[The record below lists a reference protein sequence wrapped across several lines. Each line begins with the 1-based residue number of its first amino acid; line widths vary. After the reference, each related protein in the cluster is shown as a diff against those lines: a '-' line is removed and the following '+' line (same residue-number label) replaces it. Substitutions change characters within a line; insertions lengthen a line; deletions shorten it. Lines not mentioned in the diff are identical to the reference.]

1 MKPLSRITETFTE
14 SVIREMTRICDAA
27 GGHNLSQGFPD
38 FAASDEIKQA
48 AMDAIARDC
57 NQYPVTFGE
66 PKLRSAIAQKAARY
80 NHINCNPETDIT
92 VTCGATEAMIATLKA
107 VINPGDEVII
117 FEPFYENYGPDAI
130 LSGAT
135 PRYVTL
141 YPPAWDFRTEELAGA
156 FNTRTKAIIINTP
169 NNPTG
174 KVFSRE
180 ELTDISALCQNWDC
194 LAITDEI
201 YEHILY
207 DGREHVSIASLEG
220 MAERTVTINSISKT
234 YSVTGWRVGW
244 AIAEQTIT
252 QRIRKVHDFLTV
264 GAPTPF
270 QEAAAVAL
278 AFPDSYYEGLRSRY
292 DSNRKVL
299 YDLLVAAGFT
309 PFLPRGAYYIMAG
322 IEELA
327 KRLGARDDF
336 EFSRK
341 LIELTGVATVPGTS
355 FYADSGRGVDQV
367 RFCFCK
373 SRGTLDKV
381 AEGFGRLRGILSQTG
396 EELKSIRAAAR
407 PAQSTSG
414 Q

>member
-1 MKPLSRITETFTE
+1 LRPLSRITDTFTE

-27 GGHNLSQGFPD
+27 GGYNLSQGFPD
-38 FAASDEIKQA
+38 FAAPDEIKRA
-48 AMDAIARDC
+48 AIDAIARDC

-66 PKLRSAIAQKAARY
+66 PKLRDAIAQKAARY
-80 NHINCNPETDIT
+80 NRINCNPQTDIT

-141 YPPAWDFRTEELAGA
+141 YPPAWDFRPEELAGA
-156 FNTRTKAIIINTP
+156 FNSRTKAIIINTP

-180 ELTDISALCQNWDC
+180 ELTEVSALCRKWDC

-244 AIAEQTIT
+244 AIAEQGIT

-270 QEAAAVAL
+270 QEAAGVAL
-278 AFPDSYYEGLRSRY
+278 SFPDSYYENLRARY
-292 DSNRKVL
+292 DRARRML
-299 YDLLVAAGFT
+299 YDILTRTGFV
-309 PFLPRGAYYIMAG
+309 PYLPRGAYYIMAG
-322 IEELA
+322 TD
-327 KRLGARDDF
+327 RLMKHMGVSDDF
-336 EFSRK
+336 AFSRK
-341 LIELTGVATVPGTS
+341 LIEQARVATVPGTS
-355 FYADSGRGVDQV
+355 FYSSPGKGVDQV

-373 SRGTLDKV
+373 KNETLDKV
-381 AEGFGRLRGILSQTG
+381 AGQFERLHRALS
-396 EELKSIRAAAR
+396 
-407 PAQSTSG
+407 
-414 Q
+414 